1 MSIQNV
7 SSMYGI
13 RSLASDILYNSHSLK
28 RMAQFMSDLANS
40 LYTVQNVD
48 GSLKFEH
55 VNVLY
60 NEEGMTHHVDQA
72 LSCYIRNAEYVLE
85 QLKALDIQTRMQY
98 SEGEV
103 NV

>member
-7 SSMYGI
+7 HSMYGI
-13 RSLASDILYNSHSLK
+13 RNLASDISYNADSLG
-28 RMAQFMSDLANS
+28 RMVQFIRDLGNS
-40 LYTVQNVD
+40 LSTAQNVD
-48 GSLKFEH
+48 GNIKFEH
-55 VNVLY
+55 LDVIY
-60 NEEGMTHHVDQA
+60 NAEGMAHHVDQA